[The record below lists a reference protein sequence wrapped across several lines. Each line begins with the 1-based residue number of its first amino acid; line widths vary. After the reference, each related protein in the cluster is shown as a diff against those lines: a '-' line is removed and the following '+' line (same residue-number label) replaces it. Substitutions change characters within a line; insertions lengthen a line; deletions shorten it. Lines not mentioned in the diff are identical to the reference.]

1 MEKIVDKS
9 TFREEIRP
17 KLKREGRTIALC
29 HGVFDLVHPGHIIH
43 LQQAKQ
49 MADILVVSIT
59 AAEYV
64 RKGPG
69 RPYFNDEM
77 RLKVLEALE
86 CVDYV
91 MLSEGY
97 TVDDIVENVEPDLYI
112 KGEEYAK
119 ESDDITGKITAEREL
134 VERHG
139 GKVAYT
145 TGEVFSSTKL
155 INTALSG
162 LPEDVIQYMQG
173 FITQYSM
180 EDIRK
185 YAEKAEKL
193 KVLVVG
199 DVIIDKYTYCIVHG
213 LMSKDTGYSSGLE
226 YSEEYLGGAA
236 AVARHLSSFTE
247 NVTLMSIVGNEE
259 EMRLRLFDGL
269 ADKMRLKFTYSSDFP
284 TIIKHRYLTRNAKRE
299 EYRKIFSINNI
310 PETMAYEQEAKEE
323 FCRGLAE
330 KLDESDVVFLCD
342 FGHGLVDDR
351 VKELIQEKAKYLV
364 LNCQTNSTNYGLN
377 IITKYSR
384 ADAFTLDQKELK
396 LAYPM
401 DLSDERTALKK
412 LSEHLGCGG
421 WLTRGSEGAYGIE
434 NRKDQE
440 CPEIYRRQDIYECE
454 DIHKHENIHEGKDI
468 YECKGIHECPAFTLT
483 VKDTVGAGDAFYSI
497 AGLYAAAGAPTELG
511 TFMGNIA
518 GVLGANIVGNREA
531 VEKVNVLKYA
541 GTLLNI

>member
-1 MEKIVDKS
+1 MGKIVDKNV
-9 TFREEIRP
+9 FKDEIRS
-17 KLKREGRTIALC
+17 KLKNEKKTIALC

-49 MADILVVSIT
+49 MADILVVSVT

-77 RLKVLEALE
+77 RMKVLEALE

-97 TVDDIVENVEPDLYI
+97 TVDDVVESVEPDLYI

-134 VERHG
+134 VEQHG

-162 LPEDVIQYMQG
+162 LPEDVIRYMER
-173 FITQYSM
+173 FITKYSM
-180 EDIRK
+180 NDIKR
-185 YAEKAEKL
+185 YTENAEKL

-226 YSEEYLGGAA
+226 YSEQYLGGAV

-259 EMRLRLFDGL
+259 YVKLQFLDEI
-269 ADKMRLKFTYSSDFP
+269 ADKMRLKLTYGTKVP
-284 TIIKHRYLTRNAKRE
+284 TIVKHRYLTRNAKRE

-310 PETMAYEQEAKEE
+310 ADSLVYEKDARED
-323 FCRGLAE
+323 FYRGLAE
-330 KLDESDVVFLCD
+330 KIDEFDVVFLCD
-342 FGHGLVDDR
+342 FGHGLIDEKVM
-351 VKELIQEKAKYLV
+351 KLIQEKAKYLV
-364 LNCQTNSTNYGLN
+364 LNCQTNSTNYGMN

-396 LAYPM
+396 LAFPM
-401 DLSDERTALKK
+401 DLSNEQIALEK
-412 LSEHLGCGG
+412 LSLHLGCDG
-421 WLTRGSEGAYGIE
+421 WLTRGAEGAYGI
-434 NRKDQE
+434 NLQE
-440 CPEIYRRQDIYECE
+440 
-454 DIHKHENIHEGKDI
+454 
-468 YECKGIHECPAFTLT
+468 IHECPAFTLT

-497 AGLYAAAGAPTELG
+497 AGLYVAAGAPTELG

-518 GVLGANIVGNREA
+518 GALGANIVGNKDA

-541 GTLLNI
+541 STLMNV

>member
-1 MEKIVDKS
+1 MKKIVEKI
-9 TFREEIRP
+9 TFKEEIRP

-29 HGVFDLVHPGHIIH
+29 HGVFDLMHPGHIIH

-97 TVDDIVENVEPDLYI
+97 TVDDIVESVEPDLYI
-112 KGEEYAK
+112 KGEEYAE
-119 ESDDITGKITAEREL
+119 ESEDITGKITAEREL
-134 VERHG
+134 VEQHG
-139 GKVAYT
+139 GRVAYT

-162 LPEDVIQYMQG
+162 MPEDVIQYMQG
-173 FITQYSM
+173 FITKYSM
-180 EDIRK
+180 EDIKK

-226 YSEEYLGGAA
+226 YSEQYLGGAA

-259 EMRLRLFDGL
+259 EIRLQFLDEI
-269 ADKMRLKFTYSSDFP
+269 ADKMRLKLTYSLKSP
-284 TIIKHRYLTRNAKRE
+284 TIVKHRYLTRNAKRE

-310 PETMAYEQEAKEE
+310 SHMMTYEEEIREE
-323 FCRGLAE
+323 FYKGLAE
-330 KLDESDVVFLCD
+330 KIDDFDAIFLCD
-342 FGHGLVDDR
+342 FGHGLIDER
-351 VKELIQEKAKYLV
+351 VKNLIQEKAKYLV
-364 LNCQTNSTNYGLN
+364 LNCQTNSTNYGMN
-377 IITKYSR
+377 IITKYDR

-401 DLSDERTALKK
+401 MDVADEHVALAK
-412 LSEHLGCGG
+412 LSSHLGCGG
-421 WLTRGSEGAYGIE
+421 WLTRGAEGAYGIE
-434 NRKDQE
+434 G
-440 CPEIYRRQDIYECE
+440 QDIY
-454 DIHKHENIHEGKDI
+454 
-468 YECKGIHECPAFTLT
+468 ECPAFTLT
-483 VKDTVGAGDAFYSI
+483 VKDTVGAGDAFYSV
-497 AGLYAAAGAPTELG
+497 AGLYAAAGAETGLG

-518 GVLGANIVGNREA
+518 GALATNIVGNREA

-541 GTLLNI
+541 RTLLNI

>member
-1 MEKIVDKS
+1 MGKIVDKI
-9 TFREEIRP
+9 TFKEKIKP
-17 KLKREGRTIALC
+17 KLKKEGKTVALC
-29 HGVFDLVHPGHIIH
+29 HGVFDLVHPGHVIH

-49 MADILVVSIT
+49 MADILVVSVT
-59 AAEYV
+59 AAKYV

-97 TVDDIVENVEPDLYI
+97 TVDDIVESVEPDLYI

-119 ESDDITGKITAEREL
+119 ESEDITGKMAVEREL
-134 VERHG
+134 VEQHG

-162 LPEDVIQYMQG
+162 LSEDVIRYMEE
-173 FITQYSM
+173 FITKYSM
-180 EDIRK
+180 EDIGK

-226 YSEEYLGGAA
+226 YSEQYFGGAV

-259 EMRLRLFDGL
+259 DIRLQFLDEI
-269 ADKMRLKFTYSSDFP
+269 ADKIRLKLTYSIKNP
-284 TIIKHRYLTRNAKRE
+284 TIVKQRYLTRNAKRE

-310 PETMAYEQEAKEE
+310 LDSLVYEEEVREE
-323 FCRGLAE
+323 FYKGLAE
-330 KLDESDVVFLCD
+330 KIDEFDVVFLCD
-342 FGHGLVDDR
+342 FGHGLIDAKTMALV
-351 VKELIQEKAKYLV
+351 QEKAKYLV
-364 LNCQTNSTNYGLN
+364 LNCQTNSVNYGMN
-377 IITKYSR
+377 IITKYGR

-396 LAYPM
+396 LAYPTYTV
-401 DLSDERTALKK
+401 DEKAALKQ
-412 LSEHLGCGG
+412 LSAHLGCDG
-421 WLTRGSEGAYGIE
+421 WLTRGAEGAYGIE
-434 NRKDQE
+434 GQKVRK
-440 CPEIYRRQDIYECE
+440 
-454 DIHKHENIHEGKDI
+454 
-468 YECKGIHECPAFTLT
+468 CPAFTLT

-497 AGLYAAAGAPTELG
+497 AGLYAAVGAPTELG

-518 GVLGANIVGNREA
+518 GALGANIVGNREA

-541 GTLLNI
+541 GTLLNV

>member
-1 MEKIVDKS
+1 MEKIIDKN
-9 TFREEIRP
+9 TFRETIKP
-17 KLKREGRTIALC
+17 KLKKEGKTTALC

-49 MADILVVSIT
+49 MADILVVSVT

-97 TVDDIVENVEPDLYI
+97 TADDIVESVEPDLYI

-119 ESDDITGKITAEREL
+119 ESEDITGKITAEREL

-139 GKVAYT
+139 GKMAYT
-145 TGEVFSSTKL
+145 TGAVFSSTKL
-155 INTALSG
+155 INTALAG
-162 LPEDVIQYMQG
+162 LPEDVIRYMEG
-173 FITQYSM
+173 FVGRYSM
-180 EDIRK
+180 DDIKK

-199 DVIIDKYTYCIVHG
+199 DVIIDKYTYCNVHG

-236 AVARHLSSFTE
+236 AIARHLSSFTE

-259 EMRLRLFDGL
+259 EMRLTLFDGL
-269 ADKMRLKFTYSSDFP
+269 ADRMRLKFTYSGSFP

-310 PETMAYEQEAKEE
+310 PEILSYEKAVREE
-323 FCRGLAE
+323 FQRGLAE
-330 KLDESDVVFLCD
+330 KLEESDVVFLCD
-342 FGHGLVDDR
+342 FGHGLIDEEA
-351 VKELIQEKAKYLV
+351 KQLIQEKAKYLV
-364 LNCQTNSTNYGLN
+364 LNCQTNSTNHGMN
-377 IITKYSR
+377 IITKYGR

-396 LAYPM
+396 LAYPADM
-401 DLSDERTALKK
+401 SDEQTGLRK
-412 LSEHLGCGG
+412 LSAHLGCGG

-434 NRKDQE
+434 RQSDHKCGGGHE
-440 CPEIYRRQDIYECE
+440 RQDIY
-454 DIHKHENIHEGKDI
+454 
-468 YECKGIHECPAFTLT
+468 ECPAFTLT

-518 GVLGANIVGNREA
+518 GALGANIVGNKEA

>member
-1 MEKIVDKS
+1 MGKIVDKI
-9 TFREEIRP
+9 TFKKETRP
-17 KLKREGRTIALC
+17 KLKKEGKMIALC

-43 LQQAKQ
+43 LQQARQ

-97 TVDDIVENVEPDLYI
+97 TVDDIVESVEPDLYI

-119 ESDDITGKITAEREL
+119 ENEDLTGKMTAEREL
-134 VERHG
+134 VELHG

-145 TGEVFSSTKL
+145 TGQVFSSTKL
-155 INTALSG
+155 INTALSA
-162 LPEDVIQYMQG
+162 LSEDVVSYMEG
-173 FITQYSM
+173 FITKYSM
-180 EDIRK
+180 EDIKK

-199 DVIIDKYTYCIVHG
+199 DVIIDKYTYCTVQG
-213 LMSKDTGYSSGLE
+213 LMSKDTGYSSKLE
-226 YSEEYLGGAA
+226 YSEKYLGGAV

-247 NVTLMSIVGNEE
+247 NVTLMSIVGSEE
-259 EMRLRLFDGL
+259 EIRLQFLDEI
-269 ADKMRLKFTYSSDFP
+269 ADKMRLKLTYSTSLP
-284 TIIKHRYLTRNAKRE
+284 TIVKHRYLTKNAKRE

-310 PETMAYEQEAKEE
+310 PDPMVYEEKVREE

-330 KLDESDVVFLCD
+330 KIDEFDVVFLCD
-342 FGHGLVDDR
+342 FGHGLIDER
-351 VKELIQEKAKYLV
+351 VMSLVQEKAKYLV
-364 LNCQTNSTNYGLN
+364 LNCQTNSTNYGMN

-384 ADAFTLDQKELK
+384 ADAFILDQKELK
-396 LAYPM
+396 LAFPVHI
-401 DLSDERTALKK
+401 SNEHTALEK
-412 LSEHLGCGG
+412 LSAHFGCDG
-421 WLTRGSEGAYGIE
+421 WLTRGSEGAYGIATQ
-434 NRKDQE
+434 K
-440 CPEIYRRQDIYECE
+440 
-454 DIHKHENIHEGKDI
+454 
-468 YECKGIHECPAFTLT
+468 IHECPAFTLT

-518 GVLGANIVGNREA
+518 GALGANIVGNKEA

-541 GTLLNI
+541 GTLVNI